1 MNEFS
6 FLAVSKKGE
15 IIMPDSSFHFGRL
28 VSEFAHAAIN
38 GPPIQPQG
46 QDVSSFV
53 HELDRGFGSFSI
65 DALGWV
71 L

>member
-1 MNEFS
+1 
-6 FLAVSKKGE
+6 
-15 IIMPDSSFHFGRL
+15 MPDSSFHFGRL

-53 HELDRGFGSFSI
+53 HELHRGFGSFSL